1 MENIKVE
8 SCFTNNNKILELKFE
23 NDSIEI
29 DLEDDIDFTELVERL
44 TFLISEKKKIEFMY
58 EEVEDEK
65 LEIVFNTLKNI
76 INVFNETI
84 DKYNKDLVVN
94 E

>member
-8 SCFTNNNKILELKFE
+8 SNLKNKNKILELKFE

-29 DLEDDIDFTELVERL
+29 DLQDDIEFTEIVERL

-58 EEVEDEK
+58 EEVEDTK
-65 LEIVFNTLKNI
+65 LEIIFNTLNNI

-84 DKYNKDLVVN
+84 DEYNKDLVVN